1 MAARKNPLFDTATT
15 LGKLFGFLGVS
26 AICGVLVAGLLVP
39 AVALT
44 GTTTSNSINF
54 FDELPSELKI
64 DAPAQSTKV
73 LANDGSVLATFFAE
87 NRVDV
92 GLNEMSPFIK
102 EGIVAIEDSRFYEH
116 GGVDTTGILR
126 ALAATAQGGRQ
137 GASTITQQYVNNVI
151 IESQVSSGNSDQV
164 KLGNDKTV
172 GDKVREMKL
181 AIAMEKKYSKDD
193 ILKGYL
199 NIVYFNNNVYGIEAA
214 SNFYFGVHAKDLTLP
229 QAATLAGVVNSPA
242 YYDPITQPQHATD
255 RRNTVLDKLLS
266 TGKISKADHDAA
278 VATPLTLNVQRTT
291 QGCVS
296 AKMAPYFCD
305 YIERLI
311 LNNPAYGADEDARK
325 RFLYQDGLTIQ
336 TTLNPQLQQVAQDQV
351 NATVPATDPSK
362 RNAALVSIEPGT
374 GKILT
379 MAQNTVYNPADDP
392 ANTVLNFNVAKQD
405 ANGNRLDGAGG
416 FQIGS
421 TMKPFVFA
429 EWLDAGHSMEER
441 VNGAIREYPAEFPWK
456 NSCGTTQSTFGPGN
470 PLQNDDSSHYI
481 TMSALQGLYQS
492 INTVTFQ
499 TASKL
504 DICNIQKL
512 ATDTGLTQVSTD
524 GKNEPYDLSN
534 APALLG
540 SNNVAPITMA
550 NSFATFAAKGV
561 ECTPIALVSVTD
573 YQGKKYPVPSA
584 DCHQAIKPEVAA
596 GVTYALKQV
605 LTKGSGY
612 YIPVNKSNY
621 DVFAKTG
628 TTNGNV
634 NTWVVGGTSG
644 VVTASW
650 FGNYYGIG
658 PEWNNQNV
666 TINGKFWPNVDGAD
680 LAGTQWAHLMNAAAP
695 QFSTAAF
702 PQPPASMVAAP
713 YTPQPVTP
721 ANPPSNGN
729 GNNGNG
735 NDKGNNGNGK
745 GNGNG

>member
-54 FDELPSELKI
+54 FDQLPGELKV

-73 LANDGSVLATFFAE
+73 LANDGSLLATFFAE
-87 NRVDV
+87 NRVEV
-92 GLNEMSPFIK
+92 GLNDMSPFIK
-102 EGIVAIEDSRFYEH
+102 EGVVAIEDSRYYEH

-172 GDKVREMKL
+172 GDKIREMKL

-214 SNFYFGVHAKDLTLP
+214 ANFYFGVHAKDLTLA
-229 QAATLAGVVNSPA
+229 QSATLAGVVNSPA

-278 VATPLTLNVQRTT
+278 VKSPLTLNVHRVT
-291 QGCVS
+291 QGCMS

-305 YIERLI
+305 YIQRLI
-311 LNNPAYGADEDARK
+311 LNNPAYGADETARE

-336 TTLNPQLQQVAQDQV
+336 TTLDPKLQQVAQDQV
-351 NATVPATDPSK
+351 NATVPAADPSQ
-362 RNAALVSIEPGT
+362 RNSAMVSVEPGT

-379 MAQNTVYNPADDP
+379 MAQNTNYNPAADP
-392 ANTVLNFNVAKQD
+392 ANTVLNFNVPRKD
-405 ANGNRLDGAGG
+405 ANGQRLDGAGG

-421 TMKPFVFA
+421 TMKPFVYA
-429 EWLDAGHSMEER
+429 EWLNAGHTMEET
-441 VNGAIREYPAEFPWK
+441 VDGGARSYPTTFPWK
-456 NSCGTTQSTFGPGN
+456 NSCGTTGSDYGPGN
-470 PLQNDDSSHYI
+470 LLQNDDATHYYR
-481 TMSALQGLYQS
+481 MPALQGLYQS

-499 TASKL
+499 TAAQL
-504 DICNIQKL
+504 DMCNIQKT
-512 ATDTGLTQVSTD
+512 ATDSGLLEVDSN
-524 GKNEPYDLSN
+524 GNNVPYDVSQ
-534 APALLG
+534 ASTLLG

-550 NSFATFAAKGV
+550 NAFATFAAKGV
-561 ECTPIALVSVTD
+561 QCTPIALVSVTD
-573 YQGKKYPVPSA
+573 YQGKKYPVPTSN
-584 DCHQAIKPEVAA
+584 CHQAIKPEVAA
-596 GVTYALKQV
+596 GVTYSLKQV

-612 YIPVNKSNY
+612 NIPVSKNSY

-650 FGNYYGIG
+650 FGNYHGIDAQ
-658 PEWNNQNV
+658 WNNQNV
-666 TINGKFWPNVDGAD
+666 TINGKFWTNVDGAD
-680 LAGTQWAHLMNAAAP
+680 LAGTQWANMMNAAAP

-702 PQPPASMVAAP
+702 PQPPASMIGAP
-713 YTPQPVTP
+713 VRTAP
-721 ANPPSNGN
+721 APAPAPAPSAPPSNNGNNDKGN

-735 NDKGNNGNGK
+735 KG
-745 GNGNG
+745 

>member
-1 MAARKNPLFDTATT
+1 
-15 LGKLFGFLGVS
+15 VS

-54 FDELPSELKI
+54 FDNLPGELKI

-73 LANDGSVLATFFAE
+73 LANDGSVLASFFAE

-172 GDKVREMKL
+172 GDKIREMKL

-214 SNFYFGVHAKDLTLP
+214 ANFYFGVHAKDLTLP

-278 VATPLTLNVQRTT
+278 VKTPLTLNIQKTT

-305 YIERLI
+305 YIQRLI
-311 LNNPAYGADEDARK
+311 LNNPAYGADPAARE

-336 TTLNPQLQQVAQDQV
+336 TTLDPKLQQVAQDQV
-351 NATVPATDPSK
+351 NSTVPATDPSQ
-362 RNAALVSIEPGT
+362 RNASLVSVEPGT

-379 MAQNTVYNPADDP
+379 MAQNTNYNPAAAP
-392 ANTVLNFNVAKQD
+392 GNTQLNFNVPMKDAKGQP
-405 ANGNRLDGAGG
+405 LDGTGG
-416 FQIGS
+416 VQIGS

-429 EWLDAGHSMEER
+429 AWLDAGKSMSTELD
-441 VNGAIREYPAEFPWK
+441 GAQRLYTTNTPWMNTCGPKPQGTYDPALGQTLLP
-456 NSCGTTQSTFGPGN
+456 
-470 PLQNDDSSHYI
+470 NDDANHYYR
-481 TMSALQGLYQS
+481 MSVLQGLYQS
-492 INTVTFQ
+492 INTITFQ
-499 TASKL
+499 SALQLDFCKIQQMATA
-504 DICNIQKL
+504 
-512 ATDTGLTQVSTD
+512 AGVTQGKPID
-524 GKNEPYDLSN
+524 GNPAAPYDVSQISSLIGTN
-534 APALLG
+534 EIAP
-540 SNNVAPITMA
+540 VTMA
-550 NSFATFAAKGV
+550 NAFATFAAKGV
-561 ECTPIALVSVTD
+561 ECNPIALVSVTD
-573 YQGKKYPVPSA
+573 YQGKKYPVPTA
-584 DCHQAIKPEVAA
+584 DCKQSIRPEVAA

-612 YIPVNKSNY
+612 NIPVNKNSY

-628 TTNGNV
+628 TTDGNTQ
-634 NTWVVGGTSG
+634 TWVVGGTSG

-650 FGNYYGIG
+650 FGNYQGYGAD
-658 PEWNNQNV
+658 WFNQNV
-666 TINGKFWPNVDGAD
+666 TINGRFWPNVDGAD
-680 LAGTQWAHLMNAAAP
+680 LAGTQWANLMNAAAP
-695 QFSTAAF
+695 QFSTAPF
-702 PQPPASMVAAP
+702 PQPPASMIGAP
-713 YTPQPVTP
+713 VRTIPAQPSTPSNNGNT
-721 ANPPSNGN
+721 NNGNGN
-729 GNNGNG
+729 GNNGNNKG
-735 NDKGNNGNGK
+735 TGNNGNG
-745 GNGNG
+745 NG